1 MQLIEIK
8 ELLSTHAKREGEEVV
23 LVGSF
28 KSIRSSAAIGFI
40 AFNDGT
46 SLESVQVVFKKDE
59 IKNFDEIAKLNLAS
73 TILIKGLVRNTPSK
87 QQPFEIQASKVLVL
101 KEADASYPLQKKAHG
116 PEFLREN
123 AHLRPKTNKFY
134 AIMKIRSELA
144 NAFFEFFKNND
155 FLYVHSPIITSNDA
169 EGAGES
175 FEVRTDSDE
184 NYFGRKASLTVSGQ
198 FGAEAY
204 AQAFKR
210 VFTFGPTFRA
220 EKSHTSKHLSEFW
233 MIEPE
238 VSLMDLEK
246 LTILMEQCVKHSI
259 YYLLEYAKPELEW
272 CDANLQ
278 PGLLEKLNLI
288 VNNNFPRVE
297 YKEAIEILKKAV
309 ADGVDF
315 EVKDIHFGM
324 DLKTEH
330 ERYICEQV
338 YKCPVFI
345 INYPKAIK
353 AFYMKQNDDGLT
365 VAATDLLA
373 PGIGEI
379 CGGSQREDSYNKL
392 LNRCLEIGLD
402 PEFNNLQWYLD
413 LRKYGY
419 YRSAGFGLGFDRL
432 LMYVTG
438 CDNIRDVIPF
448 PRFHGQLDF

>member
-8 ELLSTHAKREGEEVV
+8 ELLSSHSKREGEEVV
-23 LVGSF
+23 LVGGF

-40 AFNDGT
+40 AFSDGT
-46 SLESVQVVFKKDE
+46 SLETIQIVFKKE
-59 IKNFDEIAKLNLAS
+59 NIANFDEISKLNLAS
-73 TILIKGLVRNTPSK
+73 TILVKGIVRNTPDK
-87 QQPFEIQASKVLVL
+87 KQPFEIQASKILVL

-123 AHLRPKTNKFY
+123 AHLRPRTNKFY

-155 FLYVHSPIITSNDA
+155 FLYVHAPIITSNDA

-175 FEVRTDSDE
+175 FEVISANE
-184 NYFGRKASLTVSGQ
+184 PNYFNKKASLTVSGQ
-198 FGAEAY
+198 FASEAY
-204 AQAFKR
+204 SQAFKR

-246 LTILMEQCVKHSI
+246 LTILMEQCIKHAI
-259 YYLLEYAKPELEW
+259 YYLFEYARPELEW
-272 CDANLQ
+272 CNENLE
-278 PGLLEKLNLI
+278 PGLIEKLNNV
-288 VNNNFPRVE
+288 VNNEFARVE
-297 YKEAIEILKKAV
+297 YRQAIEILKKAV
-309 ADGVDF
+309 AEGVNF
-315 EVKDIHFGM
+315 EVKDIEFGM

-330 ERYICEQV
+330 ERYICEKV
-338 YKCPVFI
+338 YKAPVFI
-345 INYPKAIK
+345 VNYPKAIK
-353 AFYMKQNDDGLT
+353 AFYMKQNDDNLT

-392 LNRCLEIGLD
+392 LSRCLELDLD

-438 CDNIRDVIPF
+438 CDNIRDAIPF